1 MKRSLFSL
9 ISVLL
14 VASTVW
20 SQEATEPDFPLHDAA
35 ESGDLE
41 GLKKALNSGKPVD
54 ASNGEPRATPLMLAC
69 KAGHVEVVQYLLG
82 KGGSLYYQDKEGN
95 YPLHYA
101 AMCADPGALNL
112 LLEWQGNIALANL
125 EGKTASDIASELGHA
140 AVVSA
145 LANVGTYNDS
155 ASFDPKSQAES
166 IIADPN
172 TILTDLK
179 NSPDMAAKLAPVQK
193 AMRQEESAW
202 MSRRLT
208 NPSRL
213 ARAVLIQTTKEFDL
227 VISFSNTMDAND
239 VAMAMTEVSADWK
252 ERFDFVGKKLRE
264 QMRSGSNSTTTTTT
278 ASRGRASRRRS
289 TTTGPSATPEPS
301 PEDDAERAL
310 EQAMSSWLQSTSDN
324 RENLCKEVK
333 TDYLNDMMT
342 VREVAQAGEV
352 DKVILLIDA
361 LMLGR
366 ATSLDNNIERIAERK
381 LQDSARNTGSENTDS
396 TSTRSRRRR

>member
-1 MKRSLFSL
+1 MKRALFSL

-41 GLKKALNSGKPVD
+41 GLKKALNSGNRVD

-69 KAGHVEVVQYLLG
+69 KAGHVEVVKYLLG

-112 LLEWQGNIALANL
+112 LLEWQGNTGLTNLA
-125 EGKTASDIASELGHA
+125 GKTASDIARELGNE
-140 AVVSA
+140 AVVLA
-145 LANVGTYNDS
+145 LANVSTYSDS
-155 ASFDPKSQAES
+155 ASFDPESQAES

-172 TILTDLK
+172 KILTDLK
-179 NSPDMAAKLAPVQK
+179 NSPDMATKLAPVQK
-193 AMRQEESAW
+193 TMRQEESAW

-227 VISFSNTMDAND
+227 VISFSNSSDAND
-239 VAMAMTEVSADWK
+239 VAVAMTEVSADWK

-264 QMRSGSNSTTTTTT
+264 QMRSGSTTTTPP
-278 ASRGRASRRRS
+278 SRSRASRRRGP
-289 TTTGPSATPEPS
+289 TTGPSAAPEAS
-301 PEDDAERAL
+301 PEDEADREL

-342 VREVAQAGEV
+342 VREVAQEGEKE
-352 DKVILLIDA
+352 KVTLLIDA
-361 LMLGR
+361 LMLAR

-381 LQDSARNTGSENTDS
+381 LQDSGRSTGVEDTDS
-396 TSTRSRRRR
+396 TSTRRRRR